1 MRRLLA
7 LLAVALCAF
16 VLAPAAS
23 SSAATFAG
31 ACTISGNAT
40 FSGGGLQNT
49 PQTLTYT
56 FDSAGGGPLADSCV
70 GSLNGG
76 APATHAITASAT
88 GTGTLSCAAA
98 VSTGGTATVSFT
110 GGPAF
115 NFGIDLV
122 GTGSE
127 VEFVI
132 NDGAGGAGGGHA
144 TFAEE
149 ITRAPECATGITSL
163 GFDVVAA
170 AVKLTG

>member
-7 LLAVALCAF
+7 VLALTLGAL
-16 VLAPAAS
+16 VLAPLAPA
-23 SSAATFAG
+23 SAATFAG

-40 FSGGGLQNT
+40 FSGSGLTNA
-49 PQTLTYT
+49 PQTLSYN
-56 FDSAGGGPLADSCV
+56 FNSAGGGPLADTCT

-76 APATHAITASAT
+76 APATHAITANADGS
-88 GTGTLSCAAA
+88 GTLSCAAA
-98 VSTGGTATVSFT
+98 VSTGGTATVAFV
-110 GGPAF
+110 GGPTF
-115 NFGIDLV
+115 TFGIDLV
-122 GTGSE
+122 GTGPE

-170 AVKLTG
+170 AVKLAG